1 MDSYC
6 WNVTGQIGNFY
17 TPCFNNTNFLASLKH
32 PMQRLVNFIDSVNT
46 SISRLVS
53 LLILLMVVITFIIV
67 VMRYA
72 FGYGFVWMQELLLWF
87 HGIVLMSG
95 ISYTMLDN
103 QHVRV
108 DVLYRNFNK
117 KKKAKIEII
126 NILFFVMP
134 LSIYLIYISQ
144 NFVGIS
150 WEVQEISRDSGG
162 LPFPAIPL
170 IKTMLIVMPTLL
182 SIQGLSILYKNIKLM
197 RS

>member
-1 MDSYC
+1 M
-6 WNVTGQIGNFY
+6 
-17 TPCFNNTNFLASLKH
+17 K
-32 PMQRLVNFIDSVNT
+32 RLFNFIDSANT
-46 SISRLVS
+46 SISKLVS
-53 LLILLMVVITFIIV
+53 LLILFMVVITFIIV
-67 VMRYA
+67 IMRYI

-87 HGIVLMSG
+87 HGIILMSG
-95 ISYTMLDN
+95 ISYTMLN
-103 QHVRV
+103 NEHVRV

-117 KKKAKIEII
+117 KEKAKIEII

-134 LSIYLIYISQ
+134 LSIYLIYLSQ

-150 WEVQEISRDSGG
+150 WAVQEISRDSGG

-170 IKTMLIVMPTLL
+170 IKTMLIIMPTLL

>member
-1 MDSYC
+1 
-6 WNVTGQIGNFY
+6 
-17 TPCFNNTNFLASLKH
+17 
-32 PMQRLVNFIDSVNT
+32 MQRLVNFIDSVNT

-67 VMRYA
+67 VMRYV
-72 FGYGFVWMQELLLWF
+72 FGYGFVWMQELLLWL

-95 ISYTMLDN
+95 ISYTMLNN

-117 KKKAKIEII
+117 KEKAKIEII

-150 WEVQEISRDSGG
+150 WKVQEISRDSGG

>member
-6 WNVTGQIGNFY
+6 WNVTGQIGDFY
-17 TPCFNNTNFLASLKH
+17 TPCSNNTNILASLKH

-67 VMRYA
+67 VMRYL

-117 KKKAKIEII
+117 REKAKIEII

-134 LSIYLIYISQ
+134 LSIYLIYISHS
-144 NFVGIS
+144 FVGIS
-150 WEVQEISRDSGG
+150 WEVQEISRD
-162 LPFPAIPL
+162 
-170 IKTMLIVMPTLL
+170 
-182 SIQGLSILYKNIKLM
+182 
-197 RS
+197 

>member
-1 MDSYC
+1 
-6 WNVTGQIGNFY
+6 
-17 TPCFNNTNFLASLKH
+17 
-32 PMQRLVNFIDSVNT
+32 
-46 SISRLVS
+46 
-53 LLILLMVVITFIIV
+53 
-67 VMRYA
+67 
-72 FGYGFVWMQELLLWF
+72 
-87 HGIVLMSG
+87 MSG
-95 ISYTMLDN
+95 ISYTMLKN

-117 KKKAKIEII
+117 IEKAKIEII

>member
-1 MDSYC
+1 
-6 WNVTGQIGNFY
+6 
-17 TPCFNNTNFLASLKH
+17 
-32 PMQRLVNFIDSVNT
+32 MQRLVNFIDSVNT

-67 VMRYA
+67 VMRYV

-95 ISYTMLDN
+95 ISYTMLNN

-117 KKKAKIEII
+117 KEKAKIEII

-150 WEVQEISRDSGG
+150 WEEQEISRDSGG